1 MKPHICYLLEDPPL
15 SGPLNMAVDEV
26 LLESVGLIGHPVLRF
41 YTWSEPTLSLG
52 YFQSSEDRSLHASSI
67 DRPLVRRATG
77 GGAILHDHELT
88 YSFIWP
94 SRRPPAELEFDGE
107 KGGEKGTEWMYRWIH
122 QALIDVLG
130 TLGVPASFAS
140 ESSGQSDSFLC
151 FERRSHWDIVV
162 GAMKVLGSA
171 QRSRQQGL
179 LQHGSLLLSASPL
192 TPQLEGLCE
201 RGLNVTHQHV
211 SQLWAARIAATA
223 GFTVESLKLD
233 GAQQQAVERLAAD
246 KYGNQNWTKKR

>member
-26 LLESVGLIGHPVLRF
+26 LLESVGLVGHPILRF

-52 YFQSSEDRSLHASSI
+52 YFQSSEERSLHAPSA

-77 GGAILHDHELT
+77 GGAILHDRELT

-94 SRRPPAELEFDGE
+94 SKCPPAALECGAD
-107 KGGEKGTEWMYRWIH
+107 KGTEWMYRWIH

-130 TLGVPASFAS
+130 PLGVSATFAS
-140 ESSGQSDSFLC
+140 ESTGQSDSFLC
-151 FERRSHWDIVV
+151 FERRSQWDVEV
-162 GAMKVLGSA
+162 GDVKVLGSA

-192 TPQLEGLCE
+192 TPQLEGLDE
-201 RGLNVTHQHV
+201 QGLAVTHQQV
-211 SQLWAARIAATA
+211 SRLWADRIAASA
-223 GFTVESLKLD
+223 GLILKSLHLD
-233 GAQQQAVERLAAD
+233 GDQQQAVERLAAE
-246 KYGNQNWTKKR
+246 KYGSQNWTKKR

>member
-52 YFQSSEDRSLHASSI
+52 YFQSAEERSLHAPSI

-77 GGAILHDHELT
+77 GGAILHDRELT

-94 SRRPPAELEFDGE
+94 SRRPPAELECD
-107 KGGEKGTEWMYRWIH
+107 GEKGTEWMYRWIH

-130 TLGVPASFAS
+130 PLGVSATFAS
-140 ESSGQSDSFLC
+140 ESAGQDDSFLC
-151 FERRSHWDIVV
+151 FERRSQWDIEV
-162 GAMKVLGSA
+162 GGMKVLGSA

-201 RGLNVTHQHV
+201 QGLAVTHQQV
-211 SQLWAARIAATA
+211 SRLWADRITA
-223 GFTVESLKLD
+223 SAGLILKSLHLD
-233 GAQQQAVERLAAD
+233 GDQQQAVERLAAE
-246 KYGNQNWTKKR
+246 KYGSQNWTKKR